1 MHKLMLSNNIANDD
15 SLKNDKYDSANNEY
29 NGKNFSLPLRGHKHN
44 NEQNNSNKFNNGFSK
59 N

>member
-1 MHKLMLSNNIANDD
+1 MLSNNIANDD